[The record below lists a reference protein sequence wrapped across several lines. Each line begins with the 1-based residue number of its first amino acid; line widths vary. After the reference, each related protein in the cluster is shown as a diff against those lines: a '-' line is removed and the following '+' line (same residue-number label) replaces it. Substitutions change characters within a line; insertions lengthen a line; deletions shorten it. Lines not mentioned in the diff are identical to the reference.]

1 MAITQLSVF
10 LENRPGQ
17 LAAAVRCISEAGIN
31 LRALSLA
38 DTKDFGLL
46 RLIVDDVPKAKEVL
60 SQRSIVLETPVIAA
74 RMDDVSGALDR
85 ILQLLETTQ
94 INVEYMYAFTGAT
107 AGSAYVV
114 LRVDDA
120 AAAAETALR
129 EGGVSLLT
137 DTEMDEI
144 V

>member
-1 MAITQLSVF
+1 MAITQISVF

-17 LAAAVRCISEAGIN
+17 LAAAIRTLSEAGIN

-46 RLIVDDVPKAKEVL
+46 RLIVDDVPKAKAVL
-60 SQRSIVLETPVIAA
+60 SEHSIVLETPVLAV
-74 RMDDVSGALDR
+74 RMDDEAGALNH

-94 INVEYMYAFTGAT
+94 INVEYMYAFTGAA

-120 AAAAETALR
+120 PAAEAALSA
-129 EGGVSLLT
+129 GGVTLLS
-137 DTEMDEI
+137 DAELDGI

>member
-1 MAITQLSVF
+1 MAITQISVF

-17 LAAAVRCISEAGIN
+17 LAAAVRRLSDAGVN

-46 RLIVDDVPKAKEVL
+46 RLIVDDVPKAKSVL
-60 SQRSIVLETPVIAA
+60 SEHSIVLETPVIAA
-74 RMDDVSGALDR
+74 RMDDEAGALNH

-94 INVEYMYAFTGAT
+94 INVEYMYAFTGAS

-120 AAAAETALR
+120 ETAETALHG
-129 EGGVSLLT
+129 GGVSLLT
-137 DTEMDEI
+137 DEEIDEI
-144 V
+144 I

>member
-17 LAAAVRCISEAGIN
+17 LAAAVRTISEAGVNI
-31 LRALSLA
+31 RALSLA

-46 RLIVDDVPKAKEVL
+46 RLIVDDVPKAKDVL
-60 SQRSIVLETPVIAA
+60 SERSIVLETPVIAA
-74 RMDDVSGALDR
+74 RMDDEAGALNH
-85 ILQLLETTQ
+85 ILQLLETTK
-94 INVEYMYAFTGAT
+94 INVEYMYAFTGAA
-107 AGSAYVV
+107 AGRAYVV

-120 AAAAETALR
+120 ETAERVLR
-129 EGGVSLLT
+129 AGGVSLLT
-137 DTEMDEI
+137 DGEMHEI

>member
-17 LAAAVRCISEAGIN
+17 LAAAVRTISEADIN
-31 LRALSLA
+31 IRALSLA

-46 RLIVDDVPKAKEVL
+46 RLIVDDIPKAKDVL
-60 SQRSIVLETPVIAA
+60 SERSIVLETPVIAA
-74 RMDDVSGALDR
+74 RMDDEAGALNH
-85 ILQLLETTQ
+85 ILQLLETTK
-94 INVEYMYAFTGAT
+94 INVEYMYAFTGAA

-120 AAAAETALR
+120 GTAEAALR
-129 EGGVSLLT
+129 AGGVSLLT
-137 DTEMDEI
+137 DEEMDEI

>member
-17 LAAAVRCISEAGIN
+17 LAAAVRTISEAGVN

-46 RLIVDDVPKAKEVL
+46 RLIVDDIPKAKQVL
-60 SQRSIVLETPVIAA
+60 SERSIVLETPVIAA
-74 RMDDVSGALDR
+74 RMDDVSGALDH

-94 INVEYMYAFTGAT
+94 INVEYMNAFTGAT

-120 AAAAETALR
+120 ETAEKALKQ
-129 EGGVSLLT
+129 GGVSLLT
-137 DTEMDEI
+137 DGEI
-144 V
+144 D

>member
-17 LAAAVRCISEAGIN
+17 LAAAVRTISEAGVN

-46 RLIVDDVPKAKEVL
+46 RLIVDDIPKAKQVL
-60 SQRSIVLETPVIAA
+60 SERSIVLETPVIAA
-74 RMDDVSGALDR
+74 RMDDVSGALDH

-94 INVEYMYAFTGAT
+94 INVEYMYAFTGAA

-120 AAAAETALR
+120 ETAEKALKQ
-129 EGGVSLLT
+129 GGVSLLT
-137 DTEMDEI
+137 DGEI
-144 V
+144 D

>member
-17 LAAAVRCISEAGIN
+17 LAAAVRTISEAGVN

-46 RLIVDDVPKAKEVL
+46 RLIVDDIPKAKQVL
-60 SQRSIVLETPVIAA
+60 SERSIVLETPVIAA
-74 RMDDVSGALDR
+74 RMDDVSGALDH

-120 AAAAETALR
+120 EMAEKALKQ
-129 EGGVSLLT
+129 GGVSLLS
-137 DTEMDEI
+137 DGEI

>member
-17 LAAAVRCISEAGIN
+17 LAAAIRRISEAGVN

-46 RLIVDDVPKAKEVL
+46 RLIVDDVPKAKAVL
-60 SQRSIVLETPVIAA
+60 SEHSIVMENPVLAV
-74 RMDDVSGALDR
+74 RMDDEAGALNHV
-85 ILQLLETTQ
+85 LQLLESTE
-94 INVEYMYAFTGAT
+94 INVEYMYAFTGAA

-114 LRVDDA
+114 LRVDNA
-120 AAAAETALR
+120 QAAEAALHG
-129 EGGVSLLT
+129 GGVSLL
-137 DTEMDEI
+137 DDAEMEKLI
-144 V
+144 

>member
-1 MAITQLSVF
+1 MAITQITVF

-17 LAAAVRCISEAGIN
+17 LAAAVRTISGAGVNI
-31 LRALSLA
+31 RALSLA

-46 RLIVDDVPKAKEVL
+46 RLIVDDVAKAKTVL
-60 SQRSIVLETPVIAA
+60 SEHSIVLETPVIAA
-74 RMDDVSGALDR
+74 RMDDEAGALDR

-94 INVEYMYAFTGAT
+94 INVEYMYAFTGAA

-120 AAAAETALR
+120 ETAEKALKQ
-129 EGGVSLLT
+129 GGISLLT
-137 DTEMDEI
+137 DGEI
-144 V
+144 D

>member
-17 LAAAVRCISEAGIN
+17 LAAAVRCISDAGIN
-31 LRALSLA
+31 IRALSLA

-46 RLIVDDVPKAKEVL
+46 RLIVDDIPKAKAVL
-60 SQRSIVLETPVIAA
+60 SERSIVLETPVIAA

-85 ILQLLETTQ
+85 ILRLLETTQ
-94 INVEYMYAFTGAT
+94 INVEYMYAFTGAA

-120 AAAAETALR
+120 EAAEQALAS
-129 EGGVSLLT
+129 GGVALLN

>member
-17 LAAAVRCISEAGIN
+17 LAAAVRTISEAGVN

-46 RLIVDDVPKAKEVL
+46 RLIVDDIPKAKQVL
-60 SQRSIVLETPVIAA
+60 SERSIVLETPVIAA
-74 RMDDVSGALDR
+74 RMDDVSGALDH
-85 ILQLLETTQ
+85 ILQLLATTQ

-120 AAAAETALR
+120 ETAEKALKQ
-129 EGGVSLLT
+129 GGVSLLS
-137 DTEMDEI
+137 DGEI

>member
-1 MAITQLSVF
+1 MAITQLTVF

-17 LAAAVRCISEAGIN
+17 LAKAVRLISDAGIN

-46 RLIVDDVPKAKEVL
+46 RLIVDDVPKAKAVL
-60 SQRSIVLETPVIAA
+60 SEQSIVLETPVIAA

-85 ILQLLETTQ
+85 ILRLLEKTQ
-94 INVEYMYAFTGAT
+94 INVEYMYAFTGAA

-114 LRVDDA
+114 LRVDDS
-120 AAAAETALR
+120 AAAEAALQS
-129 EGGVSLLT
+129 GGVALLT
-137 DTEMDEI
+137 DAEMEQL

>member
-17 LAAAVRCISEAGIN
+17 LAAAVRTISKAGVN

-46 RLIVDDVPKAKEVL
+46 RLIVDDIPKAKQVL
-60 SQRSIVLETPVIAA
+60 SERSIVLETPVIAA
-74 RMDDVSGALDR
+74 RMDDVSGALDH

-94 INVEYMYAFTGAT
+94 INVEYMYAFTGAA

-120 AAAAETALR
+120 EMAEKALKQ
-129 EGGVSLLT
+129 GGVSLLS
-137 DTEMDEI
+137 DGEI

>member
-17 LAAAVRCISEAGIN
+17 LAAAIRLISDAGVN

-46 RLIVDDVPKAKEVL
+46 RLIVDDLPKAKAVL
-60 SQRSIVLETPVIAA
+60 SERSIVLETPVLAV
-74 RMDDVSGALDR
+74 RMADKAGALNE
-85 ILQLLETTQ
+85 ILQLLENTQ
-94 INVEYMYAFTGAT
+94 INVEYMYAFTGAA

-120 AAAAETALR
+120 EAAEAALR
-129 EGGVSLLT
+129 AGGIELLT
-137 DTEMDEI
+137 DADMNEI

>member
-17 LAAAVRCISEAGIN
+17 LAAAIRRISDAGVN

-46 RLIVDDVPKAKEVL
+46 RLIVDDLSAAKAVL
-60 SQRSIVLETPVIAA
+60 SENSIVLETPVLAV
-74 RMDDVSGALDR
+74 RMDDEAGALSR

-94 INVEYMYAFTGAT
+94 INVEYMYAFTGAA

-114 LRVDDA
+114 LRVDDGE
-120 AAAAETALR
+120 AAEAALR
-129 EGGVSLLT
+129 SGGIELLT
-137 DTEMDEI
+137 DADMKEI

>member
-1 MAITQLSVF
+1 MAITQISVF

-17 LAAAVRCISEAGIN
+17 LAAAIRLISDAGVN

-46 RLIVDDVPKAKEVL
+46 RLIVDDLPKAKAVL
-60 SQRSIVLETPVIAA
+60 SERSIFLETPVLAV
-74 RMDDVSGALDR
+74 RMADKAGALNE
-85 ILQLLETTQ
+85 ILQRLENTQ
-94 INVEYMYAFTGAT
+94 INVESMYAFTGAA

-120 AAAAETALR
+120 EAAEAALR
-129 EGGVSLLT
+129 AGGIELLT
-137 DTEMDEI
+137 DADMNGI

>member
-17 LAAAVRCISEAGIN
+17 LAAAVRTISEAGVNI
-31 LRALSLA
+31 RALSLA

-46 RLIVDDVPKAKEVL
+46 RLIVDDNAKAKAVL
-60 SQRSIVLETPVIAA
+60 SERSIVLETPVIAA
-74 RMDDVSGALDR
+74 RMDDEAGALDH

-94 INVEYMYAFTGAT
+94 INIEYMYAFTGAA
-107 AGSAYVV
+107 AGRAYVV

-120 AAAAETALR
+120 DAAETALR
-129 EGGVSLLT
+129 GGGVTLLT
-137 DTEMDEI
+137 DAEMDEI

>member
-17 LAAAVRCISEAGIN
+17 LAAAVRTISEAGVN

-46 RLIVDDVPKAKEVL
+46 RLIVDDIPKAKQGL
-60 SQRSIVLETPVIAA
+60 SERSIVLETPVIAA
-74 RMDDVSGALDR
+74 RMDDVSGALDH

-94 INVEYMYAFTGAT
+94 INVEYMYAFTGAA

-120 AAAAETALR
+120 ETAEKALKQ
-129 EGGVSLLT
+129 GGVSLLT
-137 DTEMDEI
+137 DGEI
-144 V
+144 D

>member
-17 LAAAVRCISEAGIN
+17 LAAAVRTISEAGVN

-46 RLIVDDVPKAKEVL
+46 RLIVDDIPKAKQVL
-60 SQRSIVLETPVIAA
+60 SERSIVLETPVIAA
-74 RMDDVSGALDR
+74 QMDDVSGALDH

-94 INVEYMYAFTGAT
+94 INVEYMYAFTGAA

-120 AAAAETALR
+120 ETAEKALKQ
-129 EGGVSLLT
+129 GGVSLLS
-137 DTEMDEI
+137 DGEI

>member
-17 LAAAVRCISEAGIN
+17 LAAAVRCISDAGIN
-31 LRALSLA
+31 IRALSLA

-46 RLIVDDVPKAKEVL
+46 RLIVDDNAKAKAVL
-60 SQRSIVLETPVIAA
+60 SERSIVLETPVIAA
-74 RMDDVSGALDR
+74 RMDDEAGALDH

-94 INVEYMYAFTGAT
+94 INVEYMYAFTGAA

-114 LRVDDA
+114 LRVDDSE
-120 AAAAETALR
+120 AAEAALR
-129 EGGVSLLT
+129 DGGVTLLT
-137 DTEMDEI
+137 DAELDEI

>member
-1 MAITQLSVF
+1 MAITQLTVF

-17 LAAAVRCISEAGIN
+17 LAKAVRLISDAGVN

-46 RLIVDDVPKAKEVL
+46 RLIVDNVPKAKAVL
-60 SQRSIVLETPVIAA
+60 SEQSIVLETPVIAA

-85 ILQLLETTQ
+85 ILRLLEKTQ
-94 INVEYMYAFTGAT
+94 INVEYMYAFTGAA

-114 LRVDDA
+114 LRVDDS
-120 AAAAETALR
+120 AAAEAALLD
-129 EGGVSLLT
+129 GGVALLT
-137 DTEMDEI
+137 DAEMEQL

>member
-17 LAAAVRCISEAGIN
+17 LAAAVRRISAAGVNI
-31 LRALSLA
+31 RALSLA

-46 RLIVDDVPKAKEVL
+46 RLIVDDTAKAKSVL
-60 SQRSIVLETPVIAA
+60 SEHSIVLETPVIAA

-85 ILQLLETTQ
+85 ILRLLETTQ
-94 INVEYMYAFTGAT
+94 INVEYLYAFTGTT
-107 AGSAYVV
+107 AGNAYVV

-120 AAAAETALR
+120 PAAEKALLS
-129 EGGVSLLT
+129 GGVSLLT
-137 DTEMDEI
+137 DAEMDEI
-144 V
+144 I

>member
-17 LAAAVRCISEAGIN
+17 LAAAVRRISEAGVNI
-31 LRALSLA
+31 RALSLA

-46 RLIVDDVPKAKEVL
+46 RLIVDDIPKAKEVL
-60 SQRSIVLETPVIAA
+60 SAHSIVLETPVIAA
-74 RMDDVSGALDR
+74 RMDDVSGALDH
-85 ILQLLETTQ
+85 ILRLLETTQ
-94 INVEYMYAFTGAT
+94 INVEYMYAFTGAE

-114 LRVDDA
+114 LRVDNADA
-120 AAAAETALR
+120 AENALLS
-129 EGGVSLLT
+129 GSVALLT
-137 DTEMDEI
+137 DPQLHQI

>member
-17 LAAAVRCISEAGIN
+17 LAAAVRTISKAGVN

-46 RLIVDDVPKAKEVL
+46 RLIVDDIPKAKQVL
-60 SQRSIVLETPVIAA
+60 SERSIVLETPVIAA
-74 RMDDVSGALDR
+74 RMDDVSGALDH

-94 INVEYMYAFTGAT
+94 INVEYMYAFTGAA

-120 AAAAETALR
+120 ETAEKALKQ
-129 EGGVSLLT
+129 GGVSLLT
-137 DTEMDEI
+137 DGEI
-144 V
+144 D

>member
-1 MAITQLSVF
+1 MAITQISVF

-17 LAAAVRCISEAGIN
+17 LAAAVRRLSDAGVN

-46 RLIVDDVPKAKEVL
+46 RLIVDDVPKAKSVL
-60 SQRSIVLETPVIAA
+60 SEHSIVLETPVIAA
-74 RMDDVSGALDR
+74 RMDDEAGALNH

-120 AAAAETALR
+120 ETAETALLG
-129 EGGVSLLT
+129 GGVSLLT
-137 DTEMDEI
+137 DEEIDEI

>member
-1 MAITQLSVF
+1 MAITQITVF

-17 LAAAVRCISEAGIN
+17 LAAAVRTISEAGVN

-46 RLIVDDVPKAKEVL
+46 RLIVDDIPKAKQVISE
-60 SQRSIVLETPVIAA
+60 RSIVLETPVIAA
-74 RMDDVSGALDR
+74 RMDDVSGALDH

-94 INVEYMYAFTGAT
+94 INVEYMYAFTGAA

-120 AAAAETALR
+120 ETAEKALKQ
-129 EGGVSLLT
+129 GGVSLLT
-137 DTEMDEI
+137 DGEI
-144 V
+144 D

>member
-17 LAAAVRCISEAGIN
+17 LAAAVRTISEAGVNI
-31 LRALSLA
+31 RALSLA

-46 RLIVDDVPKAKEVL
+46 RLIVDDVPKAKDVL
-60 SQRSIVLETPVIAA
+60 SERSIVLETPVIAA
-74 RMDDVSGALDR
+74 RMDDEAGALNH
-85 ILQLLETTQ
+85 ILQLLETTK
-94 INVEYMYAFTGAT
+94 INVEYMYAFTGAA
-107 AGSAYVV
+107 AGRAYVV

-120 AAAAETALR
+120 ETAEGALR
-129 EGGVSLLT
+129 AGGVSLLT
-137 DTEMDEI
+137 DGEMHEI

>member
-17 LAAAVRCISEAGIN
+17 LAAAIRTISEAGVN

-46 RLIVDDVPKAKEVL
+46 RLIVDDVPKAKAVL
-60 SQRSIVLETPVIAA
+60 SEHSIVLETPVLAV
-74 RMDDVSGALDR
+74 RMDDEAGALNNV
-85 ILQLLETTQ
+85 LQLLETTQ
-94 INVEYMYAFTGAT
+94 INVEYVYAFTGAT

-114 LRVDDA
+114 LRVDDSE
-120 AAAAETALR
+120 AAEAALR
-129 EGGVSLLT
+129 EGGVTLLS
-137 DTEMDEI
+137 DAELDGI

>member
-1 MAITQLSVF
+1 MAITQISVF

-17 LAAAVRCISEAGIN
+17 LAAAVRRLSDAGVN

-46 RLIVDDVPKAKEVL
+46 RLIVDDVPKAKSVL
-60 SQRSIVLETPVIAA
+60 SEHSIVLETPVIAA
-74 RMDDVSGALDR
+74 RMDDEAGALNH

-120 AAAAETALR
+120 ETAETALHG
-129 EGGVSLLT
+129 GGVSLLT
-137 DTEMDEI
+137 DEEIDEI
-144 V
+144 I